1 MRVADNRFTNPAI
14 LDRLMRKTALLL
26 NRFDP
31 AFDSSTADRTRLAW
45 RDDFFAGGYAV
56 FDDGTADAVSFAS
69 NQLDLSLE
77 TTYTGKAMA
86 ALLHDLQQ
94 PEYRGETYLFWN
106 THSSRKLPVS
116 GDMPDTLDN
125 IPEDF
130 LRYYE

>member
-1 MRVADNRFTNPAI
+1 
-14 LDRLMRKTALLL
+14 MRKTALLL

-31 AFDSSTADRTRLAW
+31 TFDASLVDRVRLRW

-56 FDDGTADAVSFAS
+56 YDDATTEAVSLAS
-69 NQLDLSLE
+69 RELGLNLE

-86 ALLHDLQQ
+86 AMLHDLRH
-94 PEYRGETYLFWN
+94 PEYKGKNYLFWN
-106 THSSRKLPVS
+106 THNSSKLPVN
-116 GDMPDTLDN
+116 GDVPGTLEN